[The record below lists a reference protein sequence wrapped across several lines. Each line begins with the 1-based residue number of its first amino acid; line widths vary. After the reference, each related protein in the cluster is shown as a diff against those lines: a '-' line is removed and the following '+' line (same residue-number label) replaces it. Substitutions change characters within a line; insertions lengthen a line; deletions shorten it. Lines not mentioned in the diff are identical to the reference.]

1 MLVPAKTIFI
11 NIYTQIFSEMFNK
24 IKRYITILQVFHK
37 YKLFNILFKEAR
49 QKQES
54 VDLCTCPIDFDRK
67 SNSVKLRMAF
77 DELGPTFIKLGQAMS
92 KRPDIIPIEYGKEL
106 EKLQEMVQPYD
117 FERMQPALSFGF
129 CPESKENGTYS
140 NFTDIFDQFN
150 TEPIASASI
159 AQVYEAV
166 LNGENVVV
174 KIARPG
180 MMDVINLDLDI
191 LYDLKFIFVK
201 LLKIKTQIDIDGFL
215 EEFKIMLNRELD
227 YRNEALNMER
237 FRENFKNVKQV
248 HIPKVCWELTSDN
261 ILVMEHIYGV
271 PLRDFRTFS
280 SDKRKRIAKLI
291 SSSFLR
297 MVYIDGYFHADPH
310 PGNIF
315 VMKDGGIAYL
325 DFGAVG
331 KLDSGIKKE
340 MYSIFYGVY
349 IKDVD
354 MAARSFLKL
363 ARKSPDDV
371 DIHAFKWD
379 VDELITRQHYGKGER
394 HSDDFVK
401 LALKYD
407 LSLPR
412 TFSLLERALVLIES
426 NSLDLDP
433 EYNIMSDVKA
443 LSKEIAR
450 SKYSPARLVEDFQ
463 MEWDNFYD
471 LMKNAPTGINDIFES
486 VKMFKEANVV
496 KQENVIE
503 NRRFIISILHNLF
516 MTILLVASIILL
528 VLGQTEPGLE
538 TIGLVGFATSVILA
552 AIMILRK
559 V

>member
-1 MLVPAKTIFI
+1 
-11 NIYTQIFSEMFNK
+11 MFNK
-24 IKRYITILQVFHK
+24 IKRYIKILHVFHK
-37 YKLFNILFKEAR
+37 YKLYSILLKEYK
-49 QKQES
+49 QKKES
-54 VDLCTCPIDFDRK
+54 VDLCTYPIDFERK

-77 DELGPTFIKLGQAMS
+77 EELGPTFIKLGQAMS

-106 EKLQEMVQPYD
+106 EKLQEMVKPYD
-117 FERMQPALSFGF
+117 FERMQPALSLGF
-129 CPESKENGTYS
+129 CPGSKETGRYS
-140 NFTDIFDQFN
+140 IDVFDKFN

-201 LLKIKTQIDIDGFL
+201 LLRIKTQIDIDGFL

-248 HIPKVCWELTSDN
+248 QIPKVYWELTSDN

-271 PLRDFRTFS
+271 PLRDFRTFGL
-280 SDKRKRIAKLI
+280 DKRKRIAKLI

-315 VMKDGGIAYL
+315 VFKDGGIAYL

-331 KLDSGIKKE
+331 KLNSEIKKE

-354 MAARSFLKL
+354 LAARSFLKL
-363 ARKSPDDV
+363 ARKSPDDI

-426 NSLDLDP
+426 TCLDLDP

-471 LMKNAPTGINDIFES
+471 LMKNVPTGINDIFES

-496 KQENVIE
+496 KQENAIE

-516 MTILLVASIILL
+516 ITVLLIASITLL
-528 VLGQTEPGLE
+528 VLGQKEPDLE
-538 TIGLVGFATSVILA
+538 TIGLVGFATSIILA

-559 V
+559 I

>member
-1 MLVPAKTIFI
+1 
-11 NIYTQIFSEMFNK
+11 MFNK
-24 IKRYITILQVFHK
+24 IKRYITILRVFHK
-37 YKLFNILFKEAR
+37 YKLFNILLKESK

-54 VDLCTCPIDFDRK
+54 VDLCTRSIDFDRK

-77 DELGPTFIKLGQAMS
+77 EELGPTFIKLGQAMS
-92 KRPDIIPIEYGKEL
+92 KRPDIVPIEYGKEL

-117 FERMQPALSFGF
+117 FERMQQTLSLGF
-129 CPESKENGTYS
+129 CPGSKETGIYS
-140 NFTDIFDQFN
+140 SFTDIFDQFN

-237 FRENFKNVKQV
+237 FRENFKNINQV
-248 HIPKVCWELTSDN
+248 QIPKVYWEFTSDN

-280 SDKRKRIAKLI
+280 PDKRKRIAKLI

-315 VMKDGGIAYL
+315 VMKNGGIAYL

-331 KLDSGIKKE
+331 KLDSEIKKE

-354 MAARSFLKL
+354 LAARSFLKL
-363 ARKSPDDV
+363 ARKSPEDI

-407 LSLPR
+407 LALPR

-450 SKYSPARLVEDFQ
+450 SKYSPARLVEDFR

-471 LMKNAPTGINDIFES
+471 LMKNVPTGINDIFES
-486 VKMFKEANVV
+486 VKIFKEANVV
-496 KQENVIE
+496 KQENAIE
-503 NRRFIISILHNLF
+503 NRRFIISIFQNLF
-516 MTILLVASIILL
+516 MTVLLIASITLL
-528 VLGQTEPGLE
+528 VLGQKEPSLE
-538 TIGLVGFATSVILA
+538 TIGLISFASSIILA
-552 AIMILRK
+552 AIMILRRK
-559 V
+559 

>member
-1 MLVPAKTIFI
+1 ML
-11 NIYTQIFSEMFNK
+11 NK
-24 IKRYITILQVFHK
+24 IKRYIKILQVFHK
-37 YKLFNILFKEAR
+37 YRLYNILLKEYK
-49 QKQES
+49 QKQGS
-54 VDLCTCPIDFDRK
+54 VDLYTCPIDFERK

-77 DELGPTFIKLGQAMS
+77 EELGPTFIKLGQAMS
-92 KRPDIIPIEYGKEL
+92 KRPDIVPIEYGKEL

-117 FERMQPALSFGF
+117 FERMQPALSLGF
-129 CPESKENGTYS
+129 CPGSNENGIYS

-180 MMDVINLDLDI
+180 MMDVINRDLDI

-201 LLKIKTQIDIDGFL
+201 LLKIKTKIDIDSFL

-248 HIPKVCWELTSDN
+248 HIPKVYWELTSDN
-261 ILVMEHIYGV
+261 ILVMEHIYGE

-280 SDKRKRIAKLI
+280 PDKRNRIAKLI
-291 SSSFLR
+291 SSSFIK

-315 VMKDGGIAYL
+315 VMKNGGIAYL

-331 KLDSGIKKE
+331 KLDSEIKKE

-354 MAARSFLKL
+354 LAARSFLKL
-363 ARKSPDDV
+363 ARKSPV
-371 DIHAFKWD
+371 DIDIHTFKWD
-379 VDELITRQHYGKGER
+379 VDELITRQHYGRGER

-401 LALKYD
+401 LALKYN
-407 LSLPR
+407 LSMPR

-426 NSLDLDP
+426 TSLDLVP

-443 LSKEIAR
+443 LSKEISR
-450 SKYSPARLVEDFQ
+450 LKYSPARLIEDFQ

-471 LMKNAPTGINDIFES
+471 LMKNVPTGLNDIFES
-486 VKMFKEANVV
+486 VKIFKEANAV
-496 KQENVIE
+496 KQENAIE
-503 NRRFIISILHNLF
+503 NRRFIISILNNLLI
-516 MTILLVASIILL
+516 TVLLIASLILL
-528 VLGQTEPGLE
+528 VLGQEEPDME
-538 TIGLVGFATSVILA
+538 NIGLVGFAASIILA
-552 AIMILRK
+552 AIMILK
-559 V
+559 KI

>member
-1 MLVPAKTIFI
+1 
-11 NIYTQIFSEMFNK
+11 MFNK

-37 YKLFNILFKEAR
+37 YKLLNILLKESK
-49 QKQES
+49 QKQET
-54 VDLCTCPIDFDRK
+54 VDLYTCPIDFDRK

-92 KRPDIIPIEYGKEL
+92 KRPDIVPIEYGKEL

-117 FERMQPALSFGF
+117 FERMQQTLSLGF
-129 CPESKENGTYS
+129 SPGSKETGIYS

-215 EEFKIMLNRELD
+215 DEFKTMLNRELD

-237 FRENFKNVKQV
+237 FRENFKNINQV
-248 HIPKVCWELTSDN
+248 QIPKVYWELTSDN

-280 SDKRKRIAKLI
+280 LDKRKRIIKLI

-315 VMKDGGIAYL
+315 VMEDGGIAYL

-331 KLDSGIKKE
+331 KLDSEIKKD

-354 MAARSFLKL
+354 LAARSFLKL
-363 ARKSPDDV
+363 ALKSPDDI
-371 DIHAFKWD
+371 DIRAFKWD

-426 NSLDLDP
+426 TSLDLDP

-450 SKYSPARLVEDFQ
+450 LKYSPARLVEDLQ

-471 LMKNAPTGINDIFES
+471 LMKNVPTGINDIFES
-486 VKMFKEANVV
+486 VKMLKEANIV
-496 KQENVIE
+496 KQENAIE
-503 NRRFIISILHNLF
+503 NRRFMISIFHNLF
-516 MTILLVASIILL
+516 ITILLIASITLL
-528 VLGQTEPGLE
+528 VLGQKEPDLE
-538 TIGLVGFATSVILA
+538 TIGLVGFATSMILA

-559 V
+559 I

>member
-1 MLVPAKTIFI
+1 
-11 NIYTQIFSEMFNK
+11 MFNK
-24 IKRYITILQVFHK
+24 IKRYITILRVLHK
-37 YKLFNILFKEAR
+37 YKLYSILLKEYK

-54 VDLCTCPIDFDRK
+54 VDICTCPTDSERT

-77 DELGPTFIKLGQAMS
+77 EELGPTFIKLGQAMS

-117 FERMQPALSFGF
+117 FERMQPALSSGF
-129 CPESKENGTYS
+129 CPGSQETGIYS
-140 NFTDIFDQFN
+140 NFTDIFEQFN

-201 LLKIKTQIDIDGFL
+201 LLRIKTQIDIDGFL

-248 HIPKVCWELTSDN
+248 QIPKVYWELTSDN

-280 SDKRKRIAKLI
+280 PDKRKRIAKLI

-315 VMKDGGIAYL
+315 VMKDSGIAYL

-331 KLDSGIKKE
+331 KLDSEIKKE

-354 MAARSFLKL
+354 LAARSFLKL
-363 ARKSPDDV
+363 ARKSPDDI

-426 NSLDLDP
+426 TCLDLDP
-433 EYNIMSDVKA
+433 EYNIMSDVKT

-450 SKYSPARLVEDFQ
+450 SKYSPGRLVEDFQ

-471 LMKNAPTGINDIFES
+471 LMKNVPTGINDIFES

-496 KQENVIE
+496 KQENAIE
-503 NRRFIISILHNLF
+503 NRRFIISIFQNMF
-516 MTILLVASIILL
+516 ITVLLIASITLL
-528 VLGQTEPGLE
+528 VLGQKEPDLE
-538 TIGLVGFATSVILA
+538 TLGLVGFATSIILA

-559 V
+559 I

>member
-1 MLVPAKTIFI
+1 
-11 NIYTQIFSEMFNK
+11 
-24 IKRYITILQVFHK
+24 
-37 YKLFNILFKEAR
+37 
-49 QKQES
+49 
-54 VDLCTCPIDFDRK
+54 
-67 SNSVKLRMAF
+67 MAF

-92 KRPDIIPIEYGKEL
+92 RRPDIVPIEYGKEL

-117 FERMQPALSFGF
+117 FERMQQTLSLGF
-129 CPESKENGTYS
+129 SSVSKEPGIYS
-140 NFTDIFDQFN
+140 NFIDIFDQFN

-159 AQVYEAV
+159 AQVYESV
-166 LNGENVVV
+166 LKGENVVV
-174 KIARPG
+174 KVARPG

-237 FRENFKNVKQV
+237 FRENFKNINQV
-248 HIPKVCWELTSDN
+248 QIPKVYWELTSDN

-280 SDKRKRIAKLI
+280 LDKRKRIAKLI

-315 VMKDGGIAYL
+315 VLKNDGIAYL

-331 KLDSGIKKE
+331 KLDSEIKKN

-354 MAARSFLKL
+354 MVAKAFLKL
-363 ARKSPDDV
+363 SQKNPDDI
-371 DIHAFKWD
+371 DIRAFKWD

-426 NSLDLDP
+426 TCLDLDP

-471 LMKNAPTGINDIFES
+471 LMKNVPTGINDIFES
-486 VKMFKEANVV
+486 VKMFKEANIV
-496 KQENVIE
+496 KQENAIG
-503 NRRFIISILHNLF
+503 NRRFMISILHNLF
-516 MTILLVASIILL
+516 ITVLLIASVTLL
-528 VLGQTEPGLE
+528 VLGQKEPDLE
-538 TIGLVGFATSVILA
+538 TIGLVGFATSIILA
-552 AIMILRK
+552 AMMILRK
-559 V
+559 I

>member
-1 MLVPAKTIFI
+1 
-11 NIYTQIFSEMFNK
+11 MFNK

-37 YKLFNILFKEAR
+37 YKLLNILLKESK
-49 QKQES
+49 QKQET
-54 VDLCTCPIDFDRK
+54 VDLYTCPIDFDRK

-92 KRPDIIPIEYGKEL
+92 KRPDIVPIEYGKEL

-117 FERMQPALSFGF
+117 FERMQQTLSLGF
-129 CPESKENGTYS
+129 SPGSKETGIYS

-215 EEFKIMLNRELD
+215 DEFKTMLNRELD

-237 FRENFKNVKQV
+237 FRENFKNINQV
-248 HIPKVCWELTSDN
+248 QIPKVYWELTSDN

-280 SDKRKRIAKLI
+280 LDKRKRIVKLI

-315 VMKDGGIAYL
+315 VMEDGGIAYL

-331 KLDSGIKKE
+331 KLDSEIKKD

-354 MAARSFLKL
+354 LAARSFLKL
-363 ARKSPDDV
+363 ALKSPDDI
-371 DIHAFKWD
+371 DIRAFKWD

-426 NSLDLDP
+426 TSLDLDP

-450 SKYSPARLVEDFQ
+450 LKYSPARLVEDLQ

-471 LMKNAPTGINDIFES
+471 LMKNVPTGINDIFES
-486 VKMFKEANVV
+486 VKMLKEANIV
-496 KQENVIE
+496 KQENAIE
-503 NRRFIISILHNLF
+503 NRRFMISIFHNLF
-516 MTILLVASIILL
+516 ITILLIASITLL
-528 VLGQTEPGLE
+528 VLGQKEPDLE
-538 TIGLVGFATSVILA
+538 TIGLVGFATSMILA

-559 V
+559 I

>member
-1 MLVPAKTIFI
+1 M
-11 NIYTQIFSEMFNK
+11 FSK
-24 IKRYITILQVFHK
+24 IKRYITILQVFYK
-37 YKLFNILFKEAR
+37 YKLFNILLKESK

-77 DELGPTFIKLGQAMS
+77 EELGPTFIKLGQAMS
-92 KRPDIIPIEYGKEL
+92 KRPDIVPIEYGKEL

-117 FERMQPALSFGF
+117 FERMQQALSLGF
-129 CPESKENGTYS
+129 SPGFKETESYS

-248 HIPKVCWELTSDN
+248 QIPKVYWELTSDN

-280 SDKRKRIAKLI
+280 LDKRKRIAKLI

-331 KLDSGIKKE
+331 KLDSEIKKE

-354 MAARSFLKL
+354 MAAKSFLKL
-363 ARKSPDDV
+363 ARKSPDDI
-371 DIHAFKWD
+371 DIRSFKWD

-426 NSLDLDP
+426 NNLDLDP

-443 LSKEIAR
+443 LSKDIAR

-471 LMKNAPTGINDIFES
+471 LMKNIPTGINDIFES

-496 KQENVIE
+496 KQENAIE
-503 NRRFIISILHNLF
+503 NRRLIISIFQNLF
-516 MTILLVASIILL
+516 MTVLLIASITLL
-528 VLGQTEPGLE
+528 VLGQTEPDLE
-538 TIGLVGFATSVILA
+538 TIGLVGFATSIILA

>member
-1 MLVPAKTIFI
+1 
-11 NIYTQIFSEMFNK
+11 MFNK
-24 IKRYITILQVFHK
+24 IKRYIKILQVFHK
-37 YKLFNILFKEAR
+37 YKLHNILLKEYK

-54 VDLCTCPIDFDRK
+54 VDLYTCPIDFERK
-67 SNSVKLRMAF
+67 SNSVKLRKAF
-77 DELGPTFIKLGQAMS
+77 EELGPTFIKLGQAMS
-92 KRPDIIPIEYGKEL
+92 RRPDIVPIEYGKEL

-117 FERMQPALSFGF
+117 FERMQPALSLRF
-129 CPESKENGTYS
+129 CPESNENGIYS

-180 MMDVINLDLDI
+180 MMEVINRDLDI

-201 LLKIKTQIDIDGFL
+201 LLKIKTKIDIDSFL

-248 HIPKVCWELTSDN
+248 HIPKVYWELTSDN
-261 ILVMEHIYGV
+261 ILVMEHIYGE

-280 SDKRKRIAKLI
+280 LDKRNRIAKLI
-291 SSSFLR
+291 SSSFIK

-315 VMKDGGIAYL
+315 VTKNGGIAYL

-331 KLDSGIKKE
+331 KLDSEIKKE

-354 MAARSFLKL
+354 LTARSFLKL
-363 ARKSPDDV
+363 ARKSPDDI
-371 DIHAFKWD
+371 DIHTFKWD
-379 VDELITRQHYGKGER
+379 IDELITRQHYGRGER

-407 LSLPR
+407 LSMPR

-426 NSLDLDP
+426 TSLDLVP

-450 SKYSPARLVEDFQ
+450 LKYSPARLIEDFQ

-471 LMKNAPTGINDIFES
+471 LMKNVPSGINDIFES
-486 VKMFKEANVV
+486 VKMFKEASVV
-496 KQENVIE
+496 KQENAIE

-516 MTILLVASIILL
+516 ITVLLIASITLL
-528 VLGQTEPGLE
+528 VLGQKEPELE
-538 TIGLVGFATSVILA
+538 TFGLVGLATSIILA
-552 AIMILRK
+552 TIMILRK
-559 V
+559 I

>member
-1 MLVPAKTIFI
+1 M
-11 NIYTQIFSEMFNK
+11 FSEMFNK
-24 IKRYITILQVFHK
+24 IKRYITILRVFHK
-37 YKLFNILFKEAR
+37 YKLYSILLKEYK

-54 VDLCTCPIDFDRK
+54 VDICTCPIDSERK
-67 SNSVKLRMAF
+67 SNSFKLRMAF
-77 DELGPTFIKLGQAMS
+77 EELGPTFIKLGQAMS
-92 KRPDIIPIEYGKEL
+92 KRPDIVPIEYGKEL

-117 FERMQPALSFGF
+117 FERMQPALSLGF
-129 CPESKENGTYS
+129 CPGSQETGIYPHLI
-140 NFTDIFDQFN
+140 DIFEQFN

-201 LLKIKTQIDIDGFL
+201 LLRIKTQIDIDGFL

-237 FRENFKNVKQV
+237 FKENFKNVKQV
-248 HIPKVCWELTSDN
+248 QIPKVYWELTSDN

-280 SDKRKRIAKLI
+280 QDKRKRIAKLI

-310 PGNIF
+310 PGNVF
-315 VMKDGGIAYL
+315 VIKDSGIAYL

-331 KLDSGIKKE
+331 KLDSEIKKE

-354 MAARSFLKL
+354 LAARSFLKL
-363 ARKSPDDV
+363 ARKSPDDI

-426 NSLDLDP
+426 TCLDLDP
-433 EYNIMSDVKA
+433 EYNIMSDVKT

-450 SKYSPARLVEDFQ
+450 SKYSPAILVEDFQ
-463 MEWDNFYD
+463 MELDNFYD
-471 LMKNAPTGINDIFES
+471 LMKNVPTGINDIFES

-496 KQENVIE
+496 KQENAIE
-503 NRRFIISILHNLF
+503 NRRFIISIFQNLF
-516 MTILLVASIILL
+516 VTVLLIASITLL
-528 VLGQTEPGLE
+528 VLGQKEPDLE
-538 TIGLVGFATSVILA
+538 TIGLFGFATSIILA
-552 AIMILRK
+552 AIMILRRK
-559 V
+559 

>member
-1 MLVPAKTIFI
+1 
-11 NIYTQIFSEMFNK
+11 MFNK
-24 IKRYITILQVFHK
+24 IKRYIKILHVFHK
-37 YKLFNILFKEAR
+37 YKLYNILLKEYK

-54 VDLCTCPIDFDRK
+54 VDLCTCPIDFERK
-67 SNSVKLRMAF
+67 SNSVKLRTAF
-77 DELGPTFIKLGQAMS
+77 EELGPTFIKLGQAMS

-117 FERMQPALSFGF
+117 FERMQPALSLGF
-129 CPESKENGTYS
+129 CPGSKETGRYS
-140 NFTDIFDQFN
+140 IDIFDQFN

-248 HIPKVCWELTSDN
+248 QIPKVYWELTSDN

-280 SDKRKRIAKLI
+280 LDKRKRIAKLI

-315 VMKDGGIAYL
+315 VMKNGGIAYL

-331 KLDSGIKKE
+331 KLDSEIKKE

-354 MAARSFLKL
+354 LAARSFLKL
-363 ARKSPDDV
+363 ARKSPDDI

-426 NSLDLDP
+426 TCLDLDP
-433 EYNIMSDVKA
+433 EYNIMSDVKT

-471 LMKNAPTGINDIFES
+471 LMKNVPTGINDIFES

-496 KQENVIE
+496 KQENAIE
-503 NRRFIISILHNLF
+503 NRRFIISIFQNLF
-516 MTILLVASIILL
+516 ITVLLIASITLL
-528 VLGQTEPGLE
+528 VLGQKEPDLE
-538 TIGLVGFATSVILA
+538 TIGLVGFATSIILA

-559 V
+559 K

>member
-1 MLVPAKTIFI
+1 
-11 NIYTQIFSEMFNK
+11 MFNK
-24 IKRYITILQVFHK
+24 IKRYITILRVFHK
-37 YKLFNILFKEAR
+37 YKFFNILLKEAR

-54 VDLCTCPIDFDRK
+54 VDLCTCPVDFNRK

-92 KRPDIIPIEYGKEL
+92 RRPDIVPIEYGKEL

-117 FERMQPALSFGF
+117 FERMQQTLSLGF
-129 CPESKENGTYS
+129 SSVSKEPGIYS
-140 NFTDIFDQFN
+140 NFIDIFDQFN

-159 AQVYEAV
+159 AQVYESV
-166 LNGENVVV
+166 LKGENVVV
-174 KIARPG
+174 KVARPG

-237 FRENFKNVKQV
+237 FRENFKNINQV
-248 HIPKVCWELTSDN
+248 QIPKVYWELTSDN

-280 SDKRKRIAKLI
+280 LDKRKRIAKLI

-315 VMKDGGIAYL
+315 VLKNDGIAYL

-331 KLDSGIKKE
+331 KLDSEIKKN

-354 MAARSFLKL
+354 MVAKAFLKL
-363 ARKSPDDV
+363 SQKNPDDI
-371 DIHAFKWD
+371 DIRAFKWD

-426 NSLDLDP
+426 TCLDLDP

-471 LMKNAPTGINDIFES
+471 LMKNVPTGINDIFES
-486 VKMFKEANVV
+486 VKMFKEANIV
-496 KQENVIE
+496 KQENAIG
-503 NRRFIISILHNLF
+503 NRRFMISILHNLF
-516 MTILLVASIILL
+516 ITVLLIASVTLL
-528 VLGQTEPGLE
+528 VLGQKEPDLE
-538 TIGLVGFATSVILA
+538 TIGLVGFATSIILA
-552 AIMILRK
+552 AMMILRK
-559 V
+559 I

>member
-1 MLVPAKTIFI
+1 
-11 NIYTQIFSEMFNK
+11 MFNK
-24 IKRYITILQVFHK
+24 IKRYIKILQVFHK
-37 YKLFNILFKEAR
+37 YKLHNILLKEYK

-54 VDLCTCPIDFDRK
+54 VDLCTCPIDFNRK
-67 SNSVKLRMAF
+67 SNSVKLRTAF
-77 DELGPTFIKLGQAMS
+77 EELGPTFIKLGQAMS

-117 FERMQPALSFGF
+117 FERMQPALSMGF
-129 CPESKENGTYS
+129 CPGSKETGIYS

-248 HIPKVCWELTSDN
+248 QIPKVYWELTSDN

-280 SDKRKRIAKLI
+280 LDKRKRIAKLI

-331 KLDSGIKKE
+331 KLDSEIKKE

-354 MAARSFLKL
+354 LAARSFLKL
-363 ARKSPDDV
+363 AKKSPDDI

-426 NSLDLDP
+426 TSLDLDP
-433 EYNIMSDVKA
+433 EYNIMSDVRT

-463 MEWDNFYD
+463 MEWDNIYD
-471 LMKNAPTGINDIFES
+471 LMKNVPTGINDIFES
-486 VKMFKEANVV
+486 VKMFKEASVV
-496 KQENVIE
+496 KQENAIE
-503 NRRFIISILHNLF
+503 NRRLIISILHNLF
-516 MTILLVASIILL
+516 ITVLLIASIILL
-528 VLGQTEPGLE
+528 VLGQKEPGLE
-538 TIGLVGFATSVILA
+538 TIGLVGFATSIILA
-552 AIMILRK
+552 AIRILRK
-559 V
+559 I

>member
-1 MLVPAKTIFI
+1 MLVLGKTIFI
-11 NIYTQIFSEMFNK
+11 SIYTQIFSEMFNK
-24 IKRYITILQVFHK
+24 IKRYIKILRVFNK
-37 YKLFNILFKEAR
+37 YKIYNILVKEYKH
-49 QKQES
+49 KQES
-54 VDLCTCPIDFDRK
+54 VDLYTCPIDLERK
-67 SNSVKLRMAF
+67 SNSVKLRIAF
-77 DELGPTFIKLGQAMS
+77 EELGPTFIKLGQAMS
-92 KRPDIIPIEYGKEL
+92 KRPDIVPIEYGKEL

-117 FERMQPALSFGF
+117 FERMQPALSLGY
-129 CPESKENGTYS
+129 CPGSNENGTHS
-140 NFTDIFDQFN
+140 NFTDIFDKFN

-180 MMDVINLDLDI
+180 MMDVINRDLDI
-191 LYDLKFIFVK
+191 LYDLKFIFIK
-201 LLKIKTQIDIDGFL
+201 LLKIKTKIDIDSFL
-215 EEFKIMLNRELD
+215 DEFKIMLNRELD

-248 HIPKVCWELTSDN
+248 HIPKVYWELTSDN
-261 ILVMEHIYGV
+261 ILVMEHIYGE

-280 SDKRKRIAKLI
+280 LDKRNRIAKLI
-291 SSSFLR
+291 SSSFIK

-315 VMKDGGIAYL
+315 VMKNGGIAYL

-331 KLDSGIKKE
+331 KLDSEIKKE

-354 MAARSFLKL
+354 LAARSFLKL
-363 ARKSPDDV
+363 ARKSPDDI
-371 DIHAFKWD
+371 DIHTFKWD
-379 VDELITRQHYGKGER
+379 IDELITRQHYGRGER

-401 LALKYD
+401 LALKYN
-407 LSLPR
+407 LSMPR

-426 NSLDLDP
+426 TSLDLVP

-450 SKYSPARLVEDFQ
+450 LKYSPARLVEDFQ

-471 LMKNAPTGINDIFES
+471 LMKNVPTGINDIFES
-486 VKMFKEANVV
+486 VKMFKEANEV
-496 KQENVIE
+496 KKENAIE
-503 NRRFIISILHNLF
+503 NRKFIIFILHNLF
-516 MTILLVASIILL
+516 ITVLLIASITLL
-528 VLGQTEPGLE
+528 VLGQKQPDLE
-538 TIGLVGFATSVILA
+538 TIGLVGLATSIILA
-552 AIMILRK
+552 TIMILRK
-559 V
+559 I

>member
-1 MLVPAKTIFI
+1 
-11 NIYTQIFSEMFNK
+11 MFNK

-37 YKLFNILFKEAR
+37 YKLYSILLKEFK

-54 VDLCTCPIDFDRK
+54 VDICTCPIDFDRK

-77 DELGPTFIKLGQAMS
+77 EELGPTFIKLGQAMS

-117 FERMQPALSFGF
+117 FEKMQPALSLGF
-129 CPESKENGTYS
+129 CPGLKETGIYS
-140 NFTDIFDQFN
+140 SFTDIFDQFN

-201 LLKIKTQIDIDGFL
+201 LLMIKTQIDIDGFL

-248 HIPKVCWELTSDN
+248 QIPKVYWELTSDN

-280 SDKRKRIAKLI
+280 LDKRKRIAKLI

-315 VMKDGGIAYL
+315 VMKDSGIAYL

-331 KLDSGIKKE
+331 KLNSEIKKE

-354 MAARSFLKL
+354 LAARSFLKL
-363 ARKSPDDV
+363 ARKSPDDI

-426 NSLDLDP
+426 ISLDLDP
-433 EYNIMSDVKA
+433 EYNIMSDVRT

-471 LMKNAPTGINDIFES
+471 LMKNVPTGINDIFES

-496 KQENVIE
+496 KQENAIE
-503 NRRFIISILHNLF
+503 NRRFIISIFQNLF
-516 MTILLVASIILL
+516 IIVLLIASITLL
-528 VLGQTEPGLE
+528 VLGQKEPDLE
-538 TIGLVGFATSVILA
+538 IIGLVGFATSIFLA
-552 AIMILRK
+552 AIMILRRK
-559 V
+559 

>member
-1 MLVPAKTIFI
+1 M
-11 NIYTQIFSEMFNK
+11 FSEMFNK
-24 IKRYITILQVFHK
+24 IKRYITILQVFYK
-37 YKLFNILFKEAR
+37 YKLYSILLKEFK

-54 VDLCTCPIDFDRK
+54 VDICTCPIDFDRNL
-67 SNSVKLRMAF
+67 NSVKLRMAF
-77 DELGPTFIKLGQAMS
+77 EELGPTFIKLGQAMG
-92 KRPDIIPIEYGKEL
+92 KRPDIVPIEYGKEL

-117 FERMQPALSFGF
+117 FERMQPALSMGL
-129 CPESKENGTYS
+129 CTGSKETGIYS

-150 TEPIASASI
+150 KEPIASASI

-201 LLKIKTQIDIDGFL
+201 LLRIKTQIDIDGFL

-237 FRENFKNVKQV
+237 FRENFKNVKHVQ
-248 HIPKVCWELTSDN
+248 IPKVYWELTSNN

-280 SDKRKRIAKLI
+280 LDKRKKIAKLI

-315 VMKDGGIAYL
+315 VMKDGGGIAYL

-331 KLDSGIKKE
+331 KLDSEIKKE

-349 IKDVD
+349 IKNVD
-354 MAARSFLKL
+354 LAARSFLKL
-363 ARKSPDDV
+363 ARKSPDDI

-379 VDELITRQHYGKGER
+379 VDELVTRQHYGKGER
-394 HSDDFVK
+394 HSDDFIK

-433 EYNIMSDVKA
+433 EYNIMSDVRT

-471 LMKNAPTGINDIFES
+471 LMKNVPTGINDIFES
-486 VKMFKEANVV
+486 VKMFKEVNVI
-496 KQENVIE
+496 KQENAIE
-503 NRRFIISILHNLF
+503 NRRFITSIFQNLF
-516 MTILLVASIILL
+516 ITVLMIVSITLL
-528 VLGQTEPGLE
+528 VLGRNEPDLE
-538 TIGLVGFATSVILA
+538 TIGLVGFATSIILA
-552 AIMILRK
+552 AIMILRRK
-559 V
+559 

>member
-1 MLVPAKTIFI
+1 M
-11 NIYTQIFSEMFNK
+11 FSK
-24 IKRYITILQVFHK
+24 IKRYITILQVFYK
-37 YKLFNILFKEAR
+37 YKLFNILLKESK

-77 DELGPTFIKLGQAMS
+77 EELGPTFIKLGQAMS
-92 KRPDIIPIEYGKEL
+92 KRPDIVPIEYGKEL

-117 FERMQPALSFGF
+117 FERMQQTLSLGF
-129 CPESKENGTYS
+129 SPGSKETGISS

-215 EEFKIMLNRELD
+215 DEFKTMLNRELD

-237 FRENFKNVKQV
+237 FRENFKNINQV
-248 HIPKVCWELTSDN
+248 QIPKVYWELTSDN

-271 PLRDFRTFS
+271 PLRDFRTFGL
-280 SDKRKRIAKLI
+280 DKRKRIAKLI

-331 KLDSGIKKE
+331 KLDSEIKKE

-354 MAARSFLKL
+354 MAAKSFLKL
-363 ARKSPDDV
+363 ARKSPDDI
-371 DIHAFKWD
+371 DIRAFKWD

-426 NSLDLDP
+426 NNLDLDP

-471 LMKNAPTGINDIFES
+471 LMKNIPTGINDIFES

-496 KQENVIE
+496 KQENAIE
-503 NRRFIISILHNLF
+503 NRRLIISIFQNLF
-516 MTILLVASIILL
+516 MTVLLIASITLL
-528 VLGQTEPGLE
+528 VLGQTEPDLE
-538 TIGLVGFATSVILA
+538 TIGLVGFATSIILA

-559 V
+559 K

>member
-1 MLVPAKTIFI
+1 
-11 NIYTQIFSEMFNK
+11 MFNK
-24 IKRYITILQVFHK
+24 IKRYIKILQVFHK
-37 YKLFNILFKEAR
+37 YKLYSILLKEYK
-49 QKQES
+49 QKKES
-54 VDLCTCPIDFDRK
+54 VDLCTCPIDIERK

-77 DELGPTFIKLGQAMS
+77 EELGPTFIKLGQAMS

-117 FERMQPALSFGF
+117 FERMQPALRLGF
-129 CPESKENGTYS
+129 CPGSKETGIYS
-140 NFTDIFDQFN
+140 IDIFDKFN
-150 TEPIASASI
+150 KEPIASASI

-166 LNGENVVV
+166 LNEENVAV

-191 LYDLKFIFVK
+191 LYDLKFIFLK
-201 LLKIKTQIDIDGFL
+201 LLKINDKIDIDGFL
-215 EEFKIMLNRELD
+215 EEFKTMLNRELD

-237 FRENFKNVKQV
+237 FRENFKDFNQV
-248 HIPKVCWELTSDN
+248 HIPKVYWELTNDN
-261 ILVMEHIYGV
+261 MIVMEHIYGV
-271 PLRDFRTFS
+271 PLREYRAFNSTEK
-280 SDKRKRIAKLI
+280 KRVAKLI
-291 SSSFLR
+291 SSSFLK
-297 MVYIDGYFHADPH
+297 MVYIDGFFHADPH

-315 VMKDGGIAYL
+315 VMKNGNIAYL
-325 DFGAVG
+325 DFGAIG
-331 KLDSGIKKE
+331 KLDSNIMKD
-340 MYSIFYGVY
+340 MYSVFYAVY

-354 MAARSFLKL
+354 LAARAFLKL
-363 ARKSPDDV
+363 ARKSPDDI

-426 NSLDLDP
+426 TCLDLDP
-433 EYNIMSDVKA
+433 EYNIMSDVKT

-471 LMKNAPTGINDIFES
+471 LMKNVPTGINDIFES

-496 KQENVIE
+496 KQENAIE
-503 NRRFIISILHNLF
+503 NRRFMISIFQNLF
-516 MTILLVASIILL
+516 VTVLLIASITLL
-528 VLGQTEPGLE
+528 VLGQKEPELE
-538 TIGLVGFATSVILA
+538 TIGLVGFATSIILA
-552 AIMILRK
+552 AIMIFRRK
-559 V
+559 K

>member
-1 MLVPAKTIFI
+1 
-11 NIYTQIFSEMFNK
+11 MFNK
-24 IKRYITILQVFHK
+24 IKRYITILHVFYK
-37 YKLFNILFKEAR
+37 YKLLNILLKEYK

-54 VDLCTCPIDFDRK
+54 VDLCTFPIDFERK

-77 DELGPTFIKLGQAMS
+77 EELGPTFIKLGQAMS
-92 KRPDIIPIEYGKEL
+92 KRPDIVPIEYGKEL

-117 FERMQPALSFGF
+117 FERMQQTLKFGIG
-129 CPESKENGTYS
+129 PGYKETGIYS

-180 MMDVINLDLDI
+180 MMEVINLDLDI

-248 HIPKVCWELTSDN
+248 QIPKVYWELTSDN

-280 SDKRKRIAKLI
+280 LDKRKRIAKLI

-331 KLDSGIKKE
+331 KLDSEIKKE

-354 MAARSFLKL
+354 LAARSFLKL
-363 ARKSPDDV
+363 AKKSPDDI

-401 LALKYD
+401 LALKYG

-426 NSLDLDP
+426 INLDLDP

-450 SKYSPARLVEDFQ
+450 SKYSPARLVEDFR

-471 LMKNAPTGINDIFES
+471 LMKNVPTGINDIFES

-496 KQENVIE
+496 KQENAIE
-503 NRRFIISILHNLF
+503 NRRFIISIFQNLF
-516 MTILLVASIILL
+516 MTVLLIASVTLL
-528 VLGQTEPGLE
+528 VLGQKEPGLE

-552 AIMILRK
+552 AIMILRRK
-559 V
+559 

>member
-1 MLVPAKTIFI
+1 
-11 NIYTQIFSEMFNK
+11 MFNK

-37 YKLFNILFKEAR
+37 YKLLNILLKESK
-49 QKQES
+49 QKQET
-54 VDLCTCPIDFDRK
+54 VDLYTCPIDFDRK

-92 KRPDIIPIEYGKEL
+92 KRPDIVPIEYGKEL

-117 FERMQPALSFGF
+117 FERMQQTLSLGF
-129 CPESKENGTYS
+129 SPGSKETGIYS

-215 EEFKIMLNRELD
+215 DEFKTMLNRELD

-237 FRENFKNVKQV
+237 FRENFKNINQV
-248 HIPKVCWELTSDN
+248 QIPKVYWELTSDN

-280 SDKRKRIAKLI
+280 LDKRKRIIKLI

-331 KLDSGIKKE
+331 KLDSEIKKD

-354 MAARSFLKL
+354 LAARSFLKL
-363 ARKSPDDV
+363 ALKSPDDI
-371 DIHAFKWD
+371 DIRAFKWD

-426 NSLDLDP
+426 TSLDLDP

-450 SKYSPARLVEDFQ
+450 SKYSPARLVEDLQ

-471 LMKNAPTGINDIFES
+471 LMKNVPTGINDIFES
-486 VKMFKEANVV
+486 VKMLKEANIV
-496 KQENVIE
+496 KQENAIE
-503 NRRFIISILHNLF
+503 NRRFMISIFHNLF
-516 MTILLVASIILL
+516 ITILLIASITLL
-528 VLGQTEPGLE
+528 VLGQKEPDLE
-538 TIGLVGFATSVILA
+538 TIGLVGFATSLILA

-559 V
+559 I

>member
-1 MLVPAKTIFI
+1 
-11 NIYTQIFSEMFNK
+11 MFNK
-24 IKRYITILQVFHK
+24 IKRYFKILQVFHK
-37 YKLFNILFKEAR
+37 YKLYNILLKEYK

-54 VDLCTCPIDFDRK
+54 VDLCTCPIDFERK
-67 SNSVKLRMAF
+67 SNSVKLRTAF
-77 DELGPTFIKLGQAMS
+77 EELGPTFIKLGQAMS

-117 FERMQPALSFGF
+117 FERMQPALSMGF
-129 CPESKENGTYS
+129 YPGSKETGIYS
-140 NFTDIFDQFN
+140 NFIDIFDQFN

-191 LYDLKFIFVK
+191 LYDLKFIFLK

-248 HIPKVCWELTSDN
+248 QIPKVYWELTSDN

-280 SDKRKRIAKLI
+280 LDKRKRIAKLI

-331 KLDSGIKKE
+331 KLDSEIKKE

-354 MAARSFLKL
+354 LAARSFLKL
-363 ARKSPDDV
+363 AKKSPDDI

-426 NSLDLDP
+426 TSLDLDP
-433 EYNIMSDVKA
+433 EYNIMSDVRT

-463 MEWDNFYD
+463 MEWDNIYD
-471 LMKNAPTGINDIFES
+471 LMKNVPTGINDIFES
-486 VKMFKEANVV
+486 VKMFKEASVV
-496 KQENVIE
+496 KQENAIE
-503 NRRFIISILHNLF
+503 NRRLIISILHNLF
-516 MTILLVASIILL
+516 ITVLLIASIILL
-528 VLGQTEPGLE
+528 VLGQKEPGLE
-538 TIGLVGFATSVILA
+538 TIGLVGFAISIILA
-552 AIMILRK
+552 AIRILRK
-559 V
+559 I